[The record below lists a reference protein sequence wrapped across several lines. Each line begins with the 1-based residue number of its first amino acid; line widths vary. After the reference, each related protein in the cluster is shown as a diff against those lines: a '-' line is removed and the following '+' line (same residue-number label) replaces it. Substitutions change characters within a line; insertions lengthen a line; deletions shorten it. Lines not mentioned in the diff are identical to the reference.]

1 MVELSNKY
9 IYKIIV
15 VGDGGVGKTSLIK
28 KFTEGSFEKD
38 YIKTIGAQFSK
49 YESERNGDKIK
60 LLFWD
65 IAGQEDFQ
73 FLLPSFYQNA
83 KAAIIAYSLEENELG
98 MNSFAHILNWNENI
112 ENYCGNIPI
121 LVFAN
126 KVDLVIEGNLD
137 MSKLQK
143 LMDDNDFFGY
153 YLTSAK
159 TGQGVIKAFN
169 TIINRIYDQSD
180 LHLNFRTNHSI

>member
-28 KFTEGSFEKD
+28 KFTEGSFEQD

-49 YESERNGDKIK
+49 YESEKNGDKIK

-83 KAAIIAYSLEENELG
+83 KAAIIVYSLGENDLG
-98 MNSFAHILNWNENI
+98 INSFAHIKNWHENI
-112 ENYCGNIPI
+112 ENYCGNVPI

-126 KVDLVIEGNLD
+126 KVDLVNKGNLD
-137 MSKLQK
+137 MSELQK
-143 LMDDNDFFGY
+143 LVDDNNFLGY
-153 YLTSAK
+153 YSTSAK

-169 TIINRIYDQSD
+169 AIINRIYDQ
-180 LHLNFRTNHSI
+180 FKP

>member
-1 MVELSNKY
+1 MVETSNRY

-28 KFTEGSFEKD
+28 KFTEGSFEQE

-83 KAAIIAYSLEENELG
+83 KAAIIVYSLEENELG
-98 MNSFAHILNWNENI
+98 KNSFVHIKNWYENI
-112 ENYCGNIPI
+112 LNYCGKIPL

-126 KVDLVIEGNLD
+126 KVDLVNEGNLD
-137 MSKLQK
+137 IYELQK
-143 LMDDNDFFGY
+143 VVDVNKFLGY

-159 TGQGVIKAFN
+159 TGKRVDDAFN
-169 TIINRIYDQSD
+169 AIINQIYDQ
-180 LHLNFRTNHSI
+180 FKP